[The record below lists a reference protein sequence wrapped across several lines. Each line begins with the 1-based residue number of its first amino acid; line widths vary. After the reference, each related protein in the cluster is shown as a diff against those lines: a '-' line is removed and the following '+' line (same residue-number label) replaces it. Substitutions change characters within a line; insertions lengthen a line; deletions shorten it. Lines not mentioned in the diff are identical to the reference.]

1 MKRTLL
7 TIYHWLDNNMEKWFL
22 IVAYTLC
29 AGIIAVEVFRRYI
42 LKEQAPWST
51 YVPSYLFLWLTW
63 LGAAYCVKLRS
74 HLVFNEFRE
83 RMPRVWQYIFLQ
95 IDYLFYFLFG
105 IIVIYWSYDLVAL
118 HFEMESIVPGTDD
131 VLSWWFYSATPVG
144 WTLLLIRVVQNMVI
158 DFIDFRSGAPMKVK
172 SASMTGPGN

>member
-1 MKRTLL
+1 MKKALL
-7 TIYHWLDNNMEKWFL
+7 ATYHWLDNNLEKWFL
-22 IVAYTLC
+22 VVAFASC

-83 RMPRVWQYIFLQ
+83 RMPRVWQYIFMQ
-95 IDYLFYFLFG
+95 VDYVLYFVFG

-118 HFEMESIVPGTDD
+118 HMEMESIVPGTDD

-144 WTLLLIRVVQNMVI
+144 WTLLLIRVFQNIII
-158 DFIDFRSGAPMKVK
+158 DFNDFRSGAPLKLK
-172 SASMTGPGN
+172 SEGLTGPAH